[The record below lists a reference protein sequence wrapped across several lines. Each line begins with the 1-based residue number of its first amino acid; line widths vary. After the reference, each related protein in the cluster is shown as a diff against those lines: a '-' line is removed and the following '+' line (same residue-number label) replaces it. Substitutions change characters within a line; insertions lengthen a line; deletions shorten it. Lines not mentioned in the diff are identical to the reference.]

1 MRIYINFMTGKIAQL
16 GSRIKISS
24 KPETLKT
31 LLFKYGRV
39 IVEMDK
45 IENDYT
51 RSCKYGDLLIVEPGS
66 PKVTK
71 AKRYVVGINDKL
83 IYCSAMQ
90 QKRRKDKLIILG
102 IGEISIS
109 DIVIWCNAKKR
120 ISTRNI

>member
-1 MRIYINFMTGKIAQL
+1 MANHLTAT
-16 GSRIKISS
+16 IKISS

-51 RSCKYGDLLIVEPGS
+51 RSCKYGDLLIVESGS

-83 IYCSAMQ
+83 IYCRSEYQ
-90 QKRRKDKLIILG
+90 LETFEILYSQTGISYKECQNVLGDSDKRCKFAVTKNRKK
-102 IGEISIS
+102 E
-109 DIVIWCNAKKR
+109 
-120 ISTRNI
+120 